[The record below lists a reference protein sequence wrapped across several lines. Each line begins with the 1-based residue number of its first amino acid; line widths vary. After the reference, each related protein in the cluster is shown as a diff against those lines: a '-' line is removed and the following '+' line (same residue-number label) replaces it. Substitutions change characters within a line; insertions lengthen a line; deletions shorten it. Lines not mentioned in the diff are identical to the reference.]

1 MNKIGFIISI
11 SITAIIFILEFV
23 FAFLENQKVRK
34 SIKPFCLISLM
45 VSLFFFGLRH
55 PLVYI
60 ALGCGLLGDIF
71 LIWPKNKI
79 LFFLGIISFFINH
92 ILYIVLFSML
102 LSYTPPVWSIIAL
115 CALGILFPFVG
126 YRILYQ
132 YTGTLTI
139 PGLIYFYSL
148 FMECLFA
155 VLLLN
160 DSKSIFAVMIFIG
173 NLFFIGSDTT
183 LTISNFMVNFKRKDF
198 YIMIT
203 YLIAQSLIAFGL
215 TLML

>member
-11 SITAIIFILEFV
+11 SSTAVIFILEFV
-23 FAFLENQKVRK
+23 FGLLENQKVRK

-115 CALGILFPFVG
+115 WTIFWIKRLDNNRSNDIYDASMDSRKIL
-126 YRILYQ
+126 
-132 YTGTLTI
+132 
-139 PGLIYFYSL
+139 S
-148 FMECLFA
+148 
-155 VLLLN
+155 
-160 DSKSIFAVMIFIG
+160 SKY
-173 NLFFIGSDTT
+173 D
-183 LTISNFMVNFKRKDF
+183 R
-198 YIMIT
+198 
-203 YLIAQSLIAFGL
+203 
-215 TLML
+215 